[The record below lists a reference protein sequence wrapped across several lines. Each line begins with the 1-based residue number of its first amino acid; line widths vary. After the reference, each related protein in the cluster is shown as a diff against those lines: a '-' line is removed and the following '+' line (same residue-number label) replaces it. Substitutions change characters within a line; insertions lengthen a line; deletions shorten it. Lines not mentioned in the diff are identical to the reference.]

1 MRFTHINCPGCGK
14 AIDIDW
20 DWTYF
25 LCQYCRAKC
34 VILSH
39 NHPETPQETL
49 ERLHGEAWQTM
60 EEQNYALAFGQ
71 YREILQ
77 HRINDGEAWHGR
89 ALAIG
94 MRALDKEN
102 LRADEVIASFD
113 EGLRRDPTP
122 RSQIIYARHV
132 AKLSQAL
139 HQFHYLHFRREPLH
153 ALRWNYY
160 RNASDFA
167 LRILRHSQHILQN
180 LLELPDQTLLLLL
193 QATDG
198 YQQCSLHEQ
207 ASQTLRETARIIA
220 DIDRALLTG
229 SLRLHGKYW
238 IRTRWFGLDNHLPLN
253 ILPCWK
259 STPAKSA
266 AQLQQEYTQASRLAL
281 GTASKSPKSEFDRY
295 WTPYLGYGFAC
306 LLVTTPIAFFFAGLA
321 IWLLCFLLIG
331 FFGFFKPIRNR
342 LWEKH
347 CYASDVRTGVY
358 DYQ

>member
-1 MRFTHINCPGCGK
+1 MRITHINCPGCGK

-60 EEQNYALAFGQ
+60 EERNYALAFGQ

-77 HRINDGEAWHGR
+77 HRIDDGEAWHGR

-94 MRALDKEN
+94 LRSLDKEN

-113 EGLRRDPTP
+113 EGLRRDATP
-122 RSQIIYARHV
+122 RSQLIYAMH
-132 AKLSQAL
+132 AAELGQAL

-153 ALRWNYY
+153 ALRWKYY
-160 RNASDFA
+160 LDASAFA
-167 LRILRHSQHILQN
+167 LRMLRNSLRVLQG
-180 LLELPDQTLLLLL
+180 LLEIPDQNIPLLLK
-193 QATDG
+193 ATDG
-198 YQQCSLHEQ
+198 YQTCKLHAQ
-207 ASQTLRETARIIA
+207 ATKTLHATARTIA

-229 SLRLHGKYW
+229 SLRLHGKHF
-238 IRTRWFGLDNHLPLN
+238 IHPKWFGL
-253 ILPCWK
+253 
-259 STPAKSA
+259 
-266 AQLQQEYTQASRLAL
+266 ASRLGAIFLRAKPSAEFQGLSAEYARTSKLAL
-281 GTASKSPKSEFDRY
+281 GTASRPPQSEFDRF
-295 WTPYLGYGFAC
+295 WLPFLIYGA
-306 LLVTTPIAFFFAGLA
+306 VNLA
-321 IWLLCFLLIG
+321 IMVPFAYTKLYLPGIVLSLIA
-331 FFGFFKPIRNR
+331 FFGFFRPLRHR

-347 CYASDVRTGVY
+347 CYASDVRAGVY
-358 DYQ
+358 DYK

>member
-1 MRFTHINCPGCGK
+1 MRITHINCPGCGK

-60 EEQNYALAFGQ
+60 EERNYALAFGQ

-77 HRINDGEAWHGR
+77 HRIDDAEAWHGR

-94 MRALDKEN
+94 LRAYDKEN

-113 EGLRRDPTP
+113 EGLRRENTP
-122 RSQIIYARHV
+122 RSQLIFAMH
-132 AKLSQAL
+132 AATLGETL

-153 ALRWNYY
+153 ALRWKYY
-160 RNASDFA
+160 QDASDFA
-167 LRILRHSQHILQN
+167 LRLLRKSLVILQE
-180 LLELPDQTLLLLL
+180 LLTQPDQTVSLLLT
-193 QATDG
+193 ATDG
-198 YQQCSLHEQ
+198 YQQCALHAHAQ
-207 ASQTLRETARIIA
+207 KTLRETARTIA
-220 DIDRALLTG
+220 DIDRALLLG
-229 SLRLHGKYW
+229 SLRLHGK
-238 IRTRWFGLDNHLPLN
+238 RFVRSKWFGLSPFNSSSSQTALHL
-253 ILPCWK
+253 K
-259 STPAKSA
+259 S
-266 AQLQQEYTQASRLAL
+266 EYVRVSKLSL
-281 GTASKSPKSEFDRY
+281 GTASQPPRSEFFRY
-295 WTPYLGYGFAC
+295 WRPYFIYGVAAVLVVVPLAWLNHSLGAW
-306 LLVTTPIAFFFAGLA
+306 LAFFALVGA
-321 IWLLCFLLIG
+321 
-331 FFGFFKPIRNR
+331 FGFLRPIRHR

-347 CYASDVRTGVY
+347 CYASDVRAGVY